1 MAVAVAV
8 AGGQLLKPV
17 HVAKLQAALHAGLVF
32 KAKEETVLV
41 EVIIYYLLS
50 KIDMHF
56 IIHDERPAFGDGAV
70 FVKWNFI

>member
-56 IIHDERPAFGDGAV
+56 IIHNKRPAFRVIAI
-70 FVKWNFI
+70 FIKRDFI